1 MALYELDG
9 TAPSL
14 AEGSWVADSAEVV
27 GQVHL
32 AEDTSV
38 WFGAVV
44 RGDQPEPITIGAR
57 SNIQDGSVLH
67 ADAGVPL
74 HIGADVTVGHNV
86 ILHGCTVGDGCL
98 IGMGAV
104 VLNGAVIGK
113 GCLVGA
119 GALVTEGQQIPDG
132 SLVVGAPAVVKRQLS
147 PEQQARLALSA
158 AHYVHNARR
167 YAKGLRRI
175 G

>member
-9 TAPSL
+9 TAPTL
-14 AEGSWVADSAEVV
+14 ADGCWVAESAEVV
-27 GQVHL
+27 GHVHL
-32 AEDTSV
+32 EADASV

-57 SNIQDGSVLH
+57 SNIQDGSVLN

-86 ILHGCTVGDGCL
+86 ILHGCTVGDGTL

-113 GCLVGA
+113 GCLIGA

-132 SLVVGAPAVVKRQLS
+132 SLVVGAPAVAKRQLS

-158 AHYVHNARR
+158 THYVHNARR